1 MRRTLLT
8 LGALLALAGSTGCV
22 VAVQERRPPPPYGV
36 YCPGWVWVPGHY
48 GPYGAWHRGHW
59 RCG

>member
-1 MRRTLLT
+1 MKRASKLLLT
-8 LGALLALAGSTGCV
+8 ALALASLAGCV
-22 VAVQERRPPPPYGV
+22 VAVREQRPPPPPG

-48 GPYGAWHRGHW
+48 GPRGAWHPGHW